1 MEAAVM
7 SERER
12 IWQDPA
18 DPTEKRDWAL
28 PPSVLGEP
36 GAADVERAGGSGGSE
51 SSDPGGAQRVPAEES
66 EKRDWDLP

>member
-1 MEAAVM
+1 M

-18 DPTEKRDWAL
+18 DPTEKRDWDL
-28 PPSVLGEP
+28 PPSVHRAE

-51 SSDPGGAQRVPAEES
+51 PTGPRGAQREPADES
-66 EKRDWDLP
+66 EKRDWDMP